1 MIFLAR
7 IFKCPSESGLL
18 LHTITEKG
26 NMSLAGVFKHS
37 GESGFIYV
45 IKRGGEISLA
55 GVFKRPGEGGFQYCK
70 GKGENIS
77 RRGV

>member
-26 NMSLAGVFKHS
+26 NMSLAGVFK
-37 GESGFIYV
+37 
-45 IKRGGEISLA
+45 
-55 GVFKRPGEGGFQYCK
+55 RPGEGGFQYYN

-77 RRGV
+77 RQSV